1 MTINQKKIKQTKIK
15 RKIKEIKL
23 KTKTK
28 YPEKK

>member
-28 YPEKK
+28 YPQKK

>member
-23 KTKTK
+23 KSKTK
-28 YPEKK
+28 YPQKK

>member
-23 KTKTK
+23 ETKTK